1 MDMHENGHPELG
13 RISASLYIAESTGRG
28 RGVFCNSDIRK
39 GSIIEVSPVIV
50 MSAGDRSL
58 LDQTL
63 LHDYIFLWGK
73 NEEQCCIALGY
84 LSVYNHSYNS
94 NAEYE
99 MDYALQSISV
109 KAVRNIR
116 SGEEIFINYNGV
128 WNNAKPV
135 WFDQDGR
142 FK

>member
-1 MDMHENGHPELG
+1 
-13 RISASLYIAESTGRG
+13 
-28 RGVFCNSDIRK
+28 
-39 GSIIEVSPVIV
+39 
-50 MSAGDRSL
+50 
-58 LDQTL
+58 
-63 LHDYIFLWGK
+63 
-73 NEEQCCIALGY
+73 
-84 LSVYNHSYNS
+84 
-94 NAEYE
+94 